1 VPQRSGTSGR
11 AQISRVPGRGAARL
25 AVLVLSVVLAAG
37 GPAWARRQKTVFH
50 GLPTEPAE
58 AVRPG
63 AAAEPITLSPIWTFD
78 GFAAPLAGDPVAL
91 GTGLVASDRAG
102 RLAALDAGG
111 PGTTWSVDLGG
122 PLSVGPVA
130 ANGMILQATAT
141 GDLVALDAHDG
152 HTLWRAALG
161 GAPVAPPA
169 LAAGSLLLATDAP
182 ELIAVRPDDGRVLA
196 RLPLPGRPVA
206 PEIAGEVAVVGTDH
220 GMLLALDV
228 PTLRVRWR
236 RYLRHAVTAPPLVHD
251 KRIYVAVADRSLRC
265 LRLRSGRPRWRQR
278 TGSITGARLLVR
290 DERLYVQCYD
300 NDIYVLKAGS
310 GHLVG
315 RVRLDH
321 RLSLDGGVT
330 PDHLFVAPF
339 TEGTVLGLAFPYLGM
354 AGHFRLEAQGE
365 WFTTRPVIVANDRLA
380 VGYGRNAGRIL
391 FLSVQPGPPPD
402 KAADAPASPP
412 TR

>member
-1 VPQRSGTSGR
+1 MPQRRGTSGR
-11 AQISRVPGRGAARL
+11 AQPSRAPGRAAARL
-25 AVLVLSVVLAAG
+25 IVLILVAALAAG

-50 GLPTEPAE
+50 SLPTEATE
-58 AVRPG
+58 SLRPG
-63 AAAEPITLSPIWTFD
+63 TAAEPITLSPIWTFD

-111 PGTTWSVDLGG
+111 PGPTWSVDLGG
-122 PLSVGPVA
+122 PLSVGPLVT
-130 ANGMILQATAT
+130 NDMILQPTAT

-169 LAAGSLLLATDAP
+169 PAAGSVVLVTDAP
-182 ELIAVRPDDGRVLA
+182 ELIALRPDDGRILA
-196 RLPLPGRPVA
+196 RLPLPGKPVA
-206 PEIAGEVAVVGTDH
+206 PEIAGEMAVVGTDH
-220 GMLLALDV
+220 GMLLAVDI

-251 KRIYVAVADRSLRC
+251 KRVYVAVADRSLRC
-265 LRLRSGRPRWRQR
+265 LRLKSGRPRWRQR

-290 DERLYVQCYD
+290 DDLLYVQCYD
-300 NDIYVLKAGS
+300 NDIYVLKPGS

-321 RLSLDGGVT
+321 RLILDGGVT

-339 TEGTVLGLAFPYLGM
+339 TEGTVLGLAFPYLAM
-354 AGHFRLEAQGE
+354 AGRFRLEAQGE
-365 WFTTRPVIVANDRLA
+365 WFTTRPVIVAGDRLA
-380 VGYGRNAGRIL
+380 VGYGRDAGRIL

-402 KAADAPASPP
+402 KAADKPASPP
-412 TR
+412 AR